1 MTSWPA
7 DRRRPRCTRDM
18 LVRVQDRRAFLKRAA
33 ASLAAG
39 GFVNLNPA
47 AMGANEKVTLALIG
61 GRNQGNGDALR
72 AIKAGAR
79 FKTFCDLDPKV
90 LEKTGA
96 DIAKA
101 QGDKPGFEDD
111 FRRVLDDK
119 EIDAVMIATPDHWH
133 ARMAILACQAGKDVY
148 VEKPLCQTIQE
159 GQAIRDAARKHNRV
173 VQVGT
178 QRRSME
184 HRSEEHTSELQ
195 SLRHLVCR
203 LLPEKKRAHKD
214 GVLLP
219 KEALAA
225 DAQRCVGCYV

>member
-1 MTSWPA
+1 
-7 DRRRPRCTRDM
+7 M
-18 LVRVQDRRAFLKRAA
+18 LVRGQGRRAFLKSAA
-33 ASLAAG
+33 ASAVAAG

-101 QGDKPGFEDD
+101 QGAKPDFEDDFRRVLDDKEIDAVMIATPDHWHARMASLEKTGADIAKAQGAKPDFEDD

-133 ARMAILACQAGKDVY
+133 ARMAILA
-148 VEKPLCQTIQE
+148 
-159 GQAIRDAARKHNRV
+159 
-173 VQVGT
+173 
-178 QRRSME
+178 
-184 HRSEEHTSELQ
+184 
-195 SLRHLVCR
+195 
-203 LLPEKKRAHKD
+203 
-214 GVLLP
+214 
-219 KEALAA
+219 
-225 DAQRCVGCYV
+225 

>member
-1 MTSWPA
+1 
-7 DRRRPRCTRDM
+7 
-18 LVRVQDRRAFLKRAA
+18 
-33 ASLAAG
+33 
-39 GFVNLNPA
+39 
-47 AMGANEKVTLALIG
+47 MGANEKVTLALIG

-72 AIKAGAR
+72 AIRAGAR

-101 QGDKPGFEDD
+101 QGGKPGFEDD
-111 FRRVLDDK
+111 FRRVLDDR

-159 GQAIRDAARKHNRV
+159 GQLIRDAARKHNRV

-178 QRRSME
+178 QRRDSY
-184 HRSEEHTSELQ
+184 RSAARSRTIRAAKLLRRRSFRTNTLSWVAQGQ
-195 SLRHLVCR
+195 SDL
-203 LLPEKKRAHKD
+203 
-214 GVLLP
+214 
-219 KEALAA
+219 EAQSSL
-225 DAQRCVGCYV
+225 